1 ELLGL
6 GNQRGI
12 VATDEIIYSTAE
24 VTGVRSADNAL
35 LFELYSKGN
44 ASLRLQLSR
53 APASHPLIG
62 GEKVN
67 YRYYPATRHVDID
80 LPPPSSPDGRQTLSI
95 PYTLISSAVPPSPAS
110 TTRTADAQPVPGS
123 RKVDLRPTIRIPV
136 RDDVAYDLFPSA
148 WSARTGESVQFSFV
162 HPSDCK
168 GKCTAKVSAAD
179 LLVSEVD
186 AEKSPAFTI

>member
-1 ELLGL
+1 
-6 GNQRGI
+6 
-12 VATDEIIYSTAE
+12 
-24 VTGVRSADNAL
+24 
-35 LFELYSKGN
+35 
-44 ASLRLQLSR
+44 
-53 APASHPLIG
+53 
-62 GEKVN
+62 
-67 YRYYPATRHVDID
+67 
-80 LPPPSSPDGRQTLSI
+80 
-95 PYTLISSAVPPSPAS
+95 
-110 TTRTADAQPVPGS
+110 TRTADAQPVPGS

-186 AEKSPAFTI
+186 AEKSPAFTIRAPYERTYLRNIEWTLDNAGQGYSGTAQVMFLAPGSAVALERDVDRDGVFDYILENEKFRLIIFPNAGARSFAFIRKDTNRSAFTSVGGMRDVFRVQ